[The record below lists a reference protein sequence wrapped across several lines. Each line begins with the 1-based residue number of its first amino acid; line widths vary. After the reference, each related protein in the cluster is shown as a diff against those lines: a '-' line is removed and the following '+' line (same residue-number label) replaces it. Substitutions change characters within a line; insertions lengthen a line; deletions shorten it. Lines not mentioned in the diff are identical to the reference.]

1 MKLSS
6 EHFLE
11 VTDLTNEEILEIL
24 ELARLVKSQP
34 LEYSSVLKNKK
45 IGLYFQKPSMR
56 TRVSFEVGVHELGAN
71 PISLNASEIQLG
83 TREPI
88 EDVSQVLSR
97 YIDGIVMRVYSH
109 SDLERFS
116 KTGNL
121 GVINGLSD
129 MTHPCQALA
138 DAQTIIEKKGSGR
151 HKLVYVGDGNN
162 VCNSLLRIGKIIGLD
177 MTVACPPGYEPFVSR
192 SEVEYVIEHDPLK
205 AVENADVIYT
215 DVWTSMGRE
224 KETYLRK
231 KIFASYQVNSAMLNK
246 AKSDCIF
253 MHCLPAHRGEEVS
266 ESVMS
271 SPNCVVVDQA
281 ENRLHAQKA
290 LMIKLFS

>member
-1 MKLSS
+1 VKLSS

-11 VTDLTNEEILEIL
+11 VTDLSAGEILEIL
-24 ELARLVKSQP
+24 SLSQLVKSNASD
-34 LEYSSVLKNKK
+34 YSQALKDKK

-56 TRVSFEVGVHELGAN
+56 TRVSFEVGVLELGAS
-71 PISLNASEIQLG
+71 PINLNVAEIQLG
-83 TREPI
+83 ERESI
-88 EDVSQVLSR
+88 EDVSSVLSR

-116 KTGNL
+116 SQGKL

-138 DAQTIIEKKGSGR
+138 DALTIIEKKGHGK

-162 VCNSLLRIGKIIGLD
+162 VCNSLLRIGKILGLE
-177 MTVACPPGYEPFVSR
+177 MVVACPPGYEPFVSK

-224 KETYLRK
+224 KESYLRK
-231 KIFASYQVNSAMLNK
+231 KIFASYQVNTAMLSK

-271 SPNCVVVDQA
+271 SPNSVVIDQA

-290 LMIKLFS
+290 LMIELFS

>member
-11 VTDLTNEEILEIL
+11 VTNLTGAELLGIL
-24 ELARLVKSQP
+24 ELAQLVKSKSG
-34 LEYSSVLKNKK
+34 EYSQSLKDKK

-56 TRVSFEVGVHELGAN
+56 TRVSFEVGILELGAS
-71 PISLNASEIQLG
+71 PINLNASEIQLG
-83 TREPI
+83 ERESI
-88 EDVSQVLSR
+88 EDVSKVLSR

-109 SDLERFS
+109 SDLVRFS
-116 KTGNL
+116 GQAEL

-129 MTHPCQALA
+129 MSHPCQALA
-138 DAQTIIEKKGSGR
+138 DALTIVEKKGHGK

-162 VCNSLLRIGKIIGLD
+162 VCNSLLRIGKVLGLE
-177 MTVACPPGYEPFVSR
+177 MCVACPHGYEPFVSKG
-192 SEVEYVIEHDPLK
+192 EVEYSIEHDPLK
-205 AVENADVIYT
+205 AAQNADIIYT
-215 DVWTSMGRE
+215 DVWTSMGQE
-224 KETYLRK
+224 KESYLRK
-231 KIFASYQVNSAMLNK
+231 KLFAPYQVNTSMMK
-246 AKSDCIF
+246 RAKSDCIF

-271 SPNCVVVDQA
+271 SPNSVVIDQA

-290 LMIKLFS
+290 LMIRLFG